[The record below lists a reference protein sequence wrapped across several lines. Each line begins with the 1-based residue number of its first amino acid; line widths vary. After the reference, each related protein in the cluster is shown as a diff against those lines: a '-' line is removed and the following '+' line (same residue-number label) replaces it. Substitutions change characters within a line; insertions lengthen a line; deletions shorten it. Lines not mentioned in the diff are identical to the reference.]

1 MQELSTKKLEDL
13 ILLREGVKYFQS
25 DNKFLKDDIFNK
37 QKRVDKLLENNNKLI
52 HHQHHHV
59 PV

>member
-1 MQELSTKKLEDL
+1 MRELSTEKLEDL

-37 QKRVDKLLENNNKLI
+37 QKLFDKLLENNNKLI
-52 HHQHHHV
+52 GHQPHHV

>member
-1 MQELSTKKLEDL
+1 MRELSTEKLEDL
-13 ILLREGVKYFQS
+13 ILLREGVKYFQL

-37 QKRVDKLLENNNKLI
+37 QKRIDKLLENNNKLI
-52 HHQHHHV
+52 GHQPHHV

>member
-37 QKRVDKLLENNNKLI
+37 QKRVDKLLEK
-52 HHQHHHV
+52 Q
-59 PV
+59 

>member
-13 ILLREGVKYFQS
+13 ILLREGVKCFQS
-25 DNKFLKDDIFNK
+25 DKFLKDDIFNK

-52 HHQHHHV
+52 HHQPHHI

>member
-25 DNKFLKDDIFNK
+25 DNKFLKGDIFNK
-37 QKRVDKLLENNNKLI
+37 QKRVDKSLENNNKLI
-52 HHQHHHV
+52 DHQHHHV
-59 PV
+59 LV